1 MSRPNYNFPSPNL
14 ILLDAGHGG
23 LDAQLNY
30 TTPPVNGKRF
40 DHKDKALNFHG
51 IAGNSVFY
59 EGVSNR
65 FFARALS
72 QKLMQLGVPVLPVYH
87 DHIDTSLDNRTSLAN
102 AYHKLHQRAVLV
114 SLHSNAAAAGSL
126 AEGWEIYTSVGTT
139 QSDAMA
145 TSIAKFTHGALKK
158 YGCKI
163 RGERGGL
170 REKDFHMVS
179 KSTMPAVLIETLFF
193 DNLHEAQLLDKP
205 QFVAD
210 MAGAYANGIIAFL
223 QERG

>member
-14 ILLDAGHGG
+14 VLLDAGHGG

-30 TTPPVNGKRF
+30 TTPPVMGKRF
-40 DHKDKALNFHG
+40 DHKDKSLNFHG

-87 DHIDTSLDNRTSLAN
+87 DHLDTTLDNRTTLAN
-102 AYHKLHQRAVLV
+102 VYDRAHQKTVLV
-114 SLHSNAAAAGSL
+114 SLHSNAASAGSL

-139 QSDAMA
+139 QSDALA
-145 TSIAKFTHGALKK
+145 ANIAKFTHGTLKK
-158 YGCKI
+158 YGRKV
-163 RGERGGL
+163 RGGRGGL
-170 REKDFHMVS
+170 REKNFHMLV
-179 KSTMPAVLIETLFF
+179 KSAMPAVLIETLFF
-193 DNLHEAQLLDKP
+193 DNLQEAKLLDNP
-205 QFVAD
+205 TFVED
-210 MAGAYANGIIAFL
+210 MAAAYANGILAFL